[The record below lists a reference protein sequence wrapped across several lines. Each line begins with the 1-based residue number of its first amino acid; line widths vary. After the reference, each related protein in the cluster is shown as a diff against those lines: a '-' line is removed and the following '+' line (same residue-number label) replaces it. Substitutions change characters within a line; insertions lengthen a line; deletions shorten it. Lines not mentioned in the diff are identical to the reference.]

1 MIQTTRLIINHDI
14 IFQYKI
20 FTIKYIYIYIY
31 IYILYLLLINNFI
44 LLIKYISYILMKSGY
59 NKKDTKKQTET
70 K

>member
-31 IYILYLLLINNFI
+31 ILYLLLINNFN
-44 LLIKYISYILMKSGY
+44 LLIKYITY
-59 NKKDTKKQTET
+59 
-70 K
+70 